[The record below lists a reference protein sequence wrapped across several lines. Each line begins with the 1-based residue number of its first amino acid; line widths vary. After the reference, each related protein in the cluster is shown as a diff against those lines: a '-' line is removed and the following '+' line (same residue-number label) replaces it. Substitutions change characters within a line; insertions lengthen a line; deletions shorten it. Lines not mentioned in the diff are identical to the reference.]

1 MRENLNKVDAFL
13 FTEIKIGLFLAF
25 CHDYMISLQKFTI
38 VTALLLGTLVAH
50 GQYRDNEYSFLGVSA
65 GVSMFDLITSDL
77 VTKQGTSFAGAL
89 SNRGAFFNAFDLIWE
104 IGFVQSEI
112 DILASSANGVGQ
124 EYVGYNI
131 QSGQVKIL
139 GSYNIILNHLSL
151 EFGPVLNVNGK
162 LNLDENNQEGL
173 VLAGY
178 NSMTTDQIE
187 DITNVNFRLQ
197 GGLTAGLR
205 HFRVTAQ
212 YQYGVTNMLNNLN
225 DNGLET
231 DSLKGNSSTW
241 ILMAVVYF

>member
-1 MRENLNKVDAFL
+1 M
-13 FTEIKIGLFLAF
+13 
-25 CHDYMISLQKFTI
+25 
-38 VTALLLGTLVAH
+38 
-50 GQYRDNEYSFLGVSA
+50 
-65 GVSMFDLITSDL
+65 
-77 VTKQGTSFAGAL
+77 
-89 SNRGAFFNAFDLIWE
+89 
-104 IGFVQSEI
+104 
-112 DILASSANGVGQ
+112 
-124 EYVGYNI
+124 GYNI
-131 QSGQVKIL
+131 QSGQVKLL

-178 NSMTTDQIE
+178 NNMTTEQIE

-225 DNGLET
+225 DNGLES